1 VRTLQRWKA
10 AHGLV
15 ALDGPPGAVH
25 PTSTHAL
32 TPAEHKEI
40 LRVTNE
46 PCHNLDRPGVV
57 CRDYDRP
64 SQNGVDRHREGEVT
78 MDNRRQ
84 QFMLAFVTYMD
95 LRQIEDEELRRKL
108 IADMNRKLDELV
120 AKGAAIPEI
129 TPERVAAL
137 GLEH

>member
-1 VRTLQRWKA
+1 LWLVWTA
-10 AHGLV
+10 VGLV
-15 ALDGPPGAVH
+15 QFIRPLPMPSRRPSAKRSQRGA
-25 PTSTHAL
+25 
-32 TPAEHKEI
+32 
-40 LRVTNE
+40 NE
-46 PCHNLDRPGVV
+46 PRHNLERPRVV

-64 SQNGVDRHREGEVT
+64 SHNGVDRHRESEAA

-120 AKGAAIPEI
+120 AKGAAIPDI

-137 GLEH
+137 GLEP